1 MTRYHG
7 GKFYSGK
14 ELSKIIYDV
23 SLDIEDKY
31 QFNVKGYCEPFC
43 GMLGVYRHI
52 PKLFEEK
59 QMIYKAGDINKS
71 VVMMWQEAQNGWK
84 PPIRVREDEYLRLKN
99 KKGDS
104 ALKGYVGHQYS
115 FNGMYFGSYITN
127 HRKADDPTLSIRA
140 PKAVVEISKNLKEV
154 DFTYGSYNQFSN
166 LKNFIFYCDPPYDNT
181 LQRYKGL
188 EKESFDSDLFW
199 KWCRKMAKHN
209 IVFVSE
215 YSGPSDIKVVFS
227 KRHELN
233 GGIHINREIK
243 NENLYLLF

>member
-31 QFNVKGYCEPFC
+31 EFNLKGYCEPFC
-43 GMLGVYRHI
+43 GMLGVYRNI

-71 VVMMWQEAQNGWK
+71 VVMMWKQAQNGWK
-84 PPIRVREDEYLRLKN
+84 PPIRVSEDEYIRLKK

-104 ALKGYVGHQYS
+104 ALKGYVGHQYG
-115 FNGMYFGSYITN
+115 FNGMYFSSYTGN
-127 HRKADDPTLSIRA
+127 KGDDPTLSIRA
-140 PKAVVEISKNLKEV
+140 PKAVVDIAKNLKEV
-154 DFTYGSYNQFSN
+154 DFTYGIYNQFSS
-166 LKNFIFYCDPPYDNT
+166 LKGFIIYCDPPYDNT

-188 EKESFDSDLFW
+188 EKESFDSDAFW
-199 KWCRKMAKHN
+199 KWCRKMAKYN

-215 YSGPSDIKVVFS
+215 YSGPSDIKVIFS

-233 GGIHINREIK
+233 GGIHTKREIK